1 MLELLDQEYKTI
13 ISMLRALTDK
23 AEQMQEQ
30 MDNVSRQ
37 IEVLRRKQDER
48 LEIKNTVTE
57 IEDIFD
63 GLIIRLDTDEERSS
77 DLKDISV
84 EVSEAEK

>member
-1 MLELLDQEYKTI
+1 MLELSDQEYKTI

>member
-1 MLELLDQEYKTI
+1 
-13 ISMLRALTDK
+13 
-23 AEQMQEQ
+23 
-30 MDNVSRQ
+30 MDSICIER
-37 IEVLRRKQDER
+37 EVLRKNQKDM

-77 DLKDISV
+77 DLKDTSK
-84 EVSEAEK
+84 ESPKLKSKENKDWKKKR

>member
-1 MLELLDQEYKTI
+1 
-13 ISMLRALTDK
+13 
-23 AEQMQEQ
+23 
-30 MDNVSRQ
+30 MDNVSRE

-84 EVSEAEK
+84 EFSEAEK

>member
-1 MLELLDQEYKTI
+1 VLELLDQEYKTI

>member
-1 MLELLDQEYKTI
+1 MF
-13 ISMLRALTDK
+13 RALTDK
-23 AEQMQEQ
+23 VEQIQEQ
-30 MDNVSRQ
+30 MDNVSRE

-84 EVSEAEK
+84 EFSEAEK

>member
-1 MLELLDQEYKTI
+1 MEKGGN
-13 ISMLRALTDK
+13 
-23 AEQMQEQ
+23 MQEQ
-30 MDNVSRQ
+30 MDNVSRE

-48 LEIKNTVTE
+48 LEIKNTATE

-84 EVSEAEK
+84 EFSEAEK

>member
-1 MLELLDQEYKTI
+1 MSDQEYKTI

-23 AEQMQEQ
+23 AEHMQEQ

-37 IEVLRRKQDER
+37 IDVLRRKQDER

-57 IEDIFD
+57 VEDIFD

>member
-1 MLELLDQEYKTI
+1 MSDQELKTI
-13 ISMLRALTDK
+13 ISMFRALTDK
-23 AEQMQEQ
+23 VEQIQEQ
-30 MDNVSRQ
+30 MDNVSRE

-84 EVSEAEK
+84 EFSEAEK

>member
-1 MLELLDQEYKTI
+1 MF
-13 ISMLRALTDK
+13 RALTDK
-23 AEQMQEQ
+23 VEQIQEQ
-30 MDNVSRQ
+30 MDNVSRE

-63 GLIIRLDTDEERSS
+63 GLKDEERSS
-77 DLKDISV
+77 DRKDISV
-84 EVSEAEK
+84 EFSEAEK

>member
-1 MLELLDQEYKTI
+1 
-13 ISMLRALTDK
+13 MLRALTDK

>member
-1 MLELLDQEYKTI
+1 MLELSDQEYKTI

-37 IEVLRRKQDER
+37 IDILRRKQDER

>member
-1 MLELLDQEYKTI
+1 MSDQEYKTI

>member
-1 MLELLDQEYKTI
+1 
-13 ISMLRALTDK
+13 MLRALTDK
-23 AEQMQEQ
+23 AEHMQEQ

-37 IEVLRRKQDER
+37 IDVLRRKQDER

-57 IEDIFD
+57 VEDIFD